1 MKQAIEDG
9 IELRL
14 TNPMPTTP
22 CDLNFW
28 PYRFGSKAI
37 DFTVRCALDYPCI
50 TKGRSVATGYRPK

>member
-22 CDLNFW
+22 CDLNF
-28 PYRFGSKAI
+28 
-37 DFTVRCALDYPCI
+37 
-50 TKGRSVATGYRPK
+50 